1 MAQTQMALDSL
12 DFDATVALATKVAPH
27 VDILEIG
34 TPCIKHNGIELLKT
48 LRAKFPNNKILVDLK
63 TMDAGFY
70 EAEPFYKAGA
80 DICTVLGTADIG
92 TIKGVIDVANKYG
105 KMAQVDLINVAD
117 KKARTLEVA
126 KLGAHI
132 IGVHTGLDQ
141 QAAGQTPFND
151 LAMVTGLK
159 TGAKVSVA
167 GGVKAATVRQ
177 VVDAGADIVV
187 AGAAI
192 YGAADPAA
200 SAKEITGLAHGSAA
214 ASAGGMGKW
223 LPWILA
229 IGAGLIGLSMLKGC
243 NKPAEPAAEAPVVEQ
258 AAPAAEAAPA
268 VEATPAAEVAAP
280 AAVATMLEGKLETFI
295 KGSDPVSKDVW
306 FTMDGITFDTAKA
319 TIKAESDVQLSHIA
333 DIMKANPAVSIK
345 VGGYTDN
352 TGDTNANLLLS
363 GERAAAVKAAL
374 EAKGVEAARLASE
387 GYGQDHPVCAAND
400 TDACKAQNRRVD
412 VNVTAK

>member
-1 MAQTQMALDSL
+1 
-12 DFDATVALATKVAPH
+12 
-27 VDILEIG
+27 
-34 TPCIKHNGIELLKT
+34 
-48 LRAKFPNNKILVDLK
+48 
-63 TMDAGFY
+63 MDAGFY

-151 LAMVTGLK
+151 LAMVTALN

-200 SAKEITGLAHGSAA
+200 SAAEITGLARAGN
-214 ASAGGMGKW
+214 ASAGGMGKY
-223 LPWILA
+223 LPWALIAGAVLLA
-229 IGAGLIGLSMLKGC
+229 LYLLTG
-243 NKPAEPAAEAPVVEQ
+243 NKPGDMPAAADAAMEQVQEVAPEAAAAVEGAAAEAGAAVDAATDAAAMPE
-258 AAPAAEAAPA
+258 AAPAAEMPA
-268 VEATPAAEVAAP
+268 EAAP
-280 AAVATMLEGKLETFI
+280 AAEM
-295 KGSDPVSKDVW
+295 
-306 FTMDGITFDTAKA
+306 
-319 TIKAESDVQLSHIA
+319 
-333 DIMKANPAVSIK
+333 PA
-345 VGGYTDN
+345 
-352 TGDTNANLLLS
+352 
-363 GERAAAVKAAL
+363 
-374 EAKGVEAARLASE
+374 EAA
-387 GYGQDHPVCAAND
+387 PAA
-400 TDACKAQNRRVD
+400 Q
-412 VNVTAK
+412 

>member
-12 DFDATVALATKVAPH
+12 DFDGTVALATKVAPH

-34 TPCIKHNGIELLKT
+34 TPCIKHNGIKLLEV

-70 EAEPFYKAGA
+70 EAEPFFKAGA
-80 DICTVLGTADIG
+80 DIVTVLGTADIG

-105 KMAQVDLINVAD
+105 KQAQVDLINVAD

-141 QAAGQTPFND
+141 QAAGQTPFGD
-151 LAMVTGLK
+151 LALVTGLK

-167 GGVKAATVRQ
+167 GGIKAATVRQ

-200 SAKEITGLAHGSAA
+200 SAKEITGLAHGNNAGAA
-214 ASAGGMGKW
+214 AGGFNF
-223 LPWILA
+223 LPWVIAIAAAILA
-229 IGAGLIGLSMLKGC
+229 FFLYNNL
-243 NKPAEPAAEAPVVEQ
+243 NKPADTAVDGAAVEQ
-258 AAPAAEAAPA
+258 QVEGAVDATTEAAGAA
-268 VEATPAAEVAAP
+268 VEATTDAAATAVEATTEAAG
-280 AAVATMLEGKLETFI
+280 AAVEAT
-295 KGSDPVSKDVW
+295 
-306 FTMDGITFDTAKA
+306 
-319 TIKAESDVQLSHIA
+319 
-333 DIMKANPAVSIK
+333 
-345 VGGYTDN
+345 TD
-352 TGDTNANLLLS
+352 A
-363 GERAAAVKAAL
+363 AAAVEAAGTAV
-374 EAKGVEAARLASE
+374 EAKTDGLVGAAKEAT
-387 GYGQDHPVCAAND
+387 GQAE
-400 TDACKAQNRRVD
+400 
-412 VNVTAK
+412 

>member
-1 MAQTQMALDSL
+1 LFKTSKFGGRLIMAQTQMALDSL
-12 DFDATVALATKVAPH
+12 DFDATVALAAKVAPH

-105 KMAQVDLINVAD
+105 KMAQVDLINVKD

-141 QAAGQTPFND
+141 QAAGQTPFTD

-167 GGVKAATVRQ
+167 GGVKAATAAQ
-177 VVDAGADIVV
+177 VVEAGADIVV

-200 SAKEITGLAHGSAA
+200 SAAEITGIVHAGN
-214 ASAGGMGKW
+214 ASSGGMKW
-223 LPWILA
+223 LPWA
-229 IGAGLIGLSMLKGC
+229 IIAGAVLLGLFLLNGGSTDQ
-243 NKPAEPAAEAPVVEQ
+243 V
-258 AAPAAEAAPA
+258 
-268 VEATPAAEVAAP
+268 AEVP
-280 AAVATMLEGKLETFI
+280 TAVDASSEIAT
-295 KGSDPVSKDVW
+295 DDA
-306 FTMDGITFDTAKA
+306 MDDAS
-319 TIKAESDVQLSHIA
+319 E
-333 DIMKANPAVSIK
+333 AVS
-345 VGGYTDN
+345 D
-352 TGDTNANLLLS
+352 
-363 GERAAAVKAAL
+363 AV
-374 EAKGVEAARLASE
+374 
-387 GYGQDHPVCAAND
+387 DAAN
-400 TDACKAQNRRVD
+400 AE
-412 VNVTAK
+412 

>member
-12 DFDATVALATKVAPH
+12 DFDATVALAAKVAPH

-141 QAAGQTPFND
+141 QAAGQTPFAD
-151 LAMVTGLK
+151 LAMVTGLN

-200 SAKEITGLAHGSAA
+200 SAAEITGLARGSS

-223 LPWILA
+223 LPWALIA
-229 IGAGLIGLSMLKGC
+229 GAVLLGLYLLKGG
-243 NKPAEPAAEAPVVEQ
+243 NSTDEMPAADAGAAVEQ
-258 AAPAAEAAPA
+258 A
-268 VEATPAAEVAAP
+268 VEAAP
-280 AAVATMLEGKLETFI
+280 AAVEG
-295 KGSDPVSKDVW
+295 
-306 FTMDGITFDTAKA
+306 A
-319 TIKAESDVQLSHIA
+319 A
-333 DIMKANPAVSIK
+333 D
-345 VGGYTDN
+345 
-352 TGDTNANLLLS
+352 
-363 GERAAAVKAAL
+363 AAAAATTEAVDAAAGAAAEAAAPAE
-374 EAKGVEAARLASE
+374 EAK
-387 GYGQDHPVCAAND
+387 
-400 TDACKAQNRRVD
+400 
-412 VNVTAK
+412 

>member
-1 MAQTQMALDSL
+1 
-12 DFDATVALATKVAPH
+12 
-27 VDILEIG
+27 
-34 TPCIKHNGIELLKT
+34 
-48 LRAKFPNNKILVDLK
+48 
-63 TMDAGFY
+63 MDAGFY

-151 LAMVTGLK
+151 LAMVTALN

-200 SAKEITGLAHGSAA
+200 SAAEITGLARAGN
-214 ASAGGMGKW
+214 ASAGGMGKY
-223 LPWILA
+223 LPWALIAGAILLA
-229 IGAGLIGLSMLKGC
+229 LYLLTG
-243 NKPAEPAAEAPVVEQ
+243 NKPGDMPAAADAAMEQVQEVAPEAAAAVEGAADAAAAAAAEAGAAVEAATDAAAEALPEIPAEAAPVE
-258 AAPAAEAAPA
+258 AAPAA
-268 VEATPAAEVAAP
+268 
-280 AAVATMLEGKLETFI
+280 
-295 KGSDPVSKDVW
+295 
-306 FTMDGITFDTAKA
+306 
-319 TIKAESDVQLSHIA
+319 Q
-333 DIMKANPAVSIK
+333 
-345 VGGYTDN
+345 
-352 TGDTNANLLLS
+352 
-363 GERAAAVKAAL
+363 
-374 EAKGVEAARLASE
+374 
-387 GYGQDHPVCAAND
+387 
-400 TDACKAQNRRVD
+400 
-412 VNVTAK
+412 

>member
-48 LRAKFPNNKILVDLK
+48 LRAKFPNNQILVDLK

-105 KMAQVDLINVAD
+105 KMAQVDLINVTD

-141 QAAGQTPFND
+141 QAAGQTPFVD
-151 LAMVTGLK
+151 LAMVTALN

-200 SAKEITGLAHGSAA
+200 SAAEITGLARAGN
-214 ASAGGMGKW
+214 ASAGGMGKY
-223 LPWILA
+223 LPWALIA
-229 IGAGLIGLSMLKGC
+229 GAVLLGLYLLTG
-243 NKPAEPAAEAPVVEQ
+243 NKPADMPAAADAAMEQ
-258 AAPAAEAAPA
+258 VQEAAPA
-268 VEATPAAEVAAP
+268 VAEAVEGATDAAAAATTEAVDAAEGAAVDAVEAAKDAAAEVAAP
-280 AAVATMLEGKLETFI
+280 A
-295 KGSDPVSKDVW
+295 
-306 FTMDGITFDTAKA
+306 
-319 TIKAESDVQLSHIA
+319 
-333 DIMKANPAVSIK
+333 
-345 VGGYTDN
+345 
-352 TGDTNANLLLS
+352 
-363 GERAAAVKAAL
+363 
-374 EAKGVEAARLASE
+374 EAA
-387 GYGQDHPVCAAND
+387 PAN
-400 TDACKAQNRRVD
+400 
-412 VNVTAK
+412 

>member
-141 QAAGQTPFND
+141 QAAGQTPFAD
-151 LAMVTGLK
+151 LALITGLN

-200 SAKEITGLAHGSAA
+200 SAAEITGLARGSSAA
-214 ASAGGMGKW
+214 AGGLGKY
-223 LPWILA
+223 LPWALIA
-229 IGAGLIGLSMLKGC
+229 GAVLLGLYLLTG
-243 NKPAEPAAEAPVVEQ
+243 NKPAEEAPADAPVVEEAMPAAEAPMDAAPAEVAPVEAAPATETAPATEAAPAAD

-268 VEATPAAEVAAP
+268 TTDGLVGAAKEAT
-280 AAVATMLEGKLETFI
+280 G
-295 KGSDPVSKDVW
+295 
-306 FTMDGITFDTAKA
+306 
-319 TIKAESDVQLSHIA
+319 
-333 DIMKANPAVSIK
+333 KAN
-345 VGGYTDN
+345 
-352 TGDTNANLLLS
+352 
-363 GERAAAVKAAL
+363 
-374 EAKGVEAARLASE
+374 
-387 GYGQDHPVCAAND
+387 
-400 TDACKAQNRRVD
+400 
-412 VNVTAK
+412 

>member
-12 DFDATVALATKVAPH
+12 DFDGTVALATKVAPH

-34 TPCIKHNGIELLKT
+34 TPCIKHNGIEMLKT

-63 TMDAGFY
+63 TMDAGYY

-105 KMAQVDLINVAD
+105 KMAQVDLINVTD

-141 QAAGQTPFND
+141 QAAGQTPFAD
-151 LAMVTGLK
+151 LAMVTALN

-200 SAKEITGLAHGSAA
+200 SAAEISGLAHGGN
-214 ASAGGMGKW
+214 ASAGGMGKF
-223 LPWILA
+223 LPWALIA
-229 IGAGLIGLSMLKGC
+229 GAVLLGLYLLKGG
-243 NKPAEPAAEAPVVEQ
+243 KPAEEMPAAGAAVEQ
-258 AAPAAEAAPA
+258 TAPAADAAAPAADATAPA
-268 VEATPAAEVAAP
+268 ADAAAP
-280 AAVATMLEGKLETFI
+280 AA
-295 KGSDPVSKDVW
+295 D
-306 FTMDGITFDTAKA
+306 
-319 TIKAESDVQLSHIA
+319 
-333 DIMKANPAVSIK
+333 
-345 VGGYTDN
+345 
-352 TGDTNANLLLS
+352 
-363 GERAAAVKAAL
+363 AAATAAAPVVDA
-374 EAKGVEAARLASE
+374 AKDAA
-387 GYGQDHPVCAAND
+387 AAPAT
-400 TDACKAQNRRVD
+400 TDGLVGA
-412 VNVTAK
+412 AKDATGSAK

>member
-1 MAQTQMALDSL
+1 MALDSL
-12 DFDATVALATKVAPH
+12 DFDATVALAAKVAPH

-34 TPCIKHNGIELLKT
+34 TPCIKHNGIKLLET

-105 KMAQVDLINVAD
+105 KMAQVDLINVTD

-126 KLGAHI
+126 KLGAHV

-141 QAAGQTPFND
+141 QAAGQTPFGD
-151 LAMVTGLK
+151 LAMVTALN

-167 GGVKAATVRQ
+167 GGVKANTAAQ

-200 SAKEITGLAHGSAA
+200 SAAEITGIVHAGN
-214 ASAGGMGKW
+214 ASAGGMKW
-223 LPWILA
+223 LPWA
-229 IGAGLIGLSMLKGC
+229 IIAGAVLLGLFLLNGGSTDEV
-243 NKPAEPAAEAPVVEQ
+243 ATDAAATMEEAVDATGDAMEDAGAAVGDAVE
-258 AAPAAEAAPA
+258 ASGEAMGDA
-268 VEATPAAEVAAP
+268 VEAT
-280 AAVATMLEGKLETFI
+280 
-295 KGSDPVSKDVW
+295 
-306 FTMDGITFDTAKA
+306 
-319 TIKAESDVQLSHIA
+319 
-333 DIMKANPAVSIK
+333 
-345 VGGYTDN
+345 
-352 TGDTNANLLLS
+352 
-363 GERAAAVKAAL
+363 GEA
-374 EAKGVEAARLASE
+374 VEAAGNEAADLVDAAKEAASAE
-387 GYGQDHPVCAAND
+387 
-400 TDACKAQNRRVD
+400 
-412 VNVTAK
+412 

>member
-105 KMAQVDLINVAD
+105 KMAQVDLINVTD

-141 QAAGQTPFND
+141 QAAGQTPFAD
-151 LAMVTGLK
+151 LAMVTSLN

-200 SAKEITGLAHGSAA
+200 SAAEISGLARGSNAGA
-214 ASAGGMGKW
+214 AGGMSKY
-223 LPWILA
+223 LPWALIA
-229 IGAGLIGLSMLKGC
+229 GAVLLGLYFLTGGKKAEEMPV
-243 NKPAEPAAEAPVVEQ
+243 PADGAAVEQ
-258 AAPAAEAAPA
+258 AAPAANAAAPAATEAAPA
-268 VEATPAAEVAAP
+268 ADATATPAANAAAP
-280 AAVATMLEGKLETFI
+280 AA
-295 KGSDPVSKDVW
+295 
-306 FTMDGITFDTAKA
+306 
-319 TIKAESDVQLSHIA
+319 
-333 DIMKANPAVSIK
+333 
-345 VGGYTDN
+345 TD
-352 TGDTNANLLLS
+352 
-363 GERAAAVKAAL
+363 AAA
-374 EAKGVEAARLASE
+374 
-387 GYGQDHPVCAAND
+387 PAANATVAPAAD
-400 TDACKAQNRRVD
+400 AMDKAKDAAAPVVDAAKNAAAAAPATTDGLVGA
-412 VNVTAK
+412 AKDATGAAK

>member
-12 DFDATVALATKVAPH
+12 DFDATVALAAKVAPH

-105 KMAQVDLINVAD
+105 KQAQVDLINVTD

-141 QAAGQTPFND
+141 QAAGQTPFAD

-167 GGVKAATVRQ
+167 GGVKAATVKQ
-177 VVDAGADIVV
+177 VVEAGADIVV

-200 SAKEITGLAHGSAA
+200 SAKEITGLAHGSS
-214 ASAGGMGKW
+214 ASAGGFKW
-223 LPWILA
+223 LPWVIA
-229 IGAGLIGLSMLKGC
+229 VGAALIVLSLMT
-243 NKPAEPAAEAPVVEQ
+243 NKAPETATEEMPAVTEEMPAATEE
-258 AAPAAEAAPA
+258 AAPAAEAAP
-268 VEATPAAEVAAP
+268 VEVAPAETAPVEEMPAEAAPAEVAP
-280 AAVATMLEGKLETFI
+280 AA
-295 KGSDPVSKDVW
+295 
-306 FTMDGITFDTAKA
+306 
-319 TIKAESDVQLSHIA
+319 AE
-333 DIMKANPAVSIK
+333 
-345 VGGYTDN
+345 
-352 TGDTNANLLLS
+352 
-363 GERAAAVKAAL
+363 
-374 EAKGVEAARLASE
+374 
-387 GYGQDHPVCAAND
+387 
-400 TDACKAQNRRVD
+400 
-412 VNVTAK
+412 

>member
-63 TMDAGFY
+63 TMDAGYY

-105 KMAQVDLINVAD
+105 KMAQVDLINVTD

-141 QAAGQTPFND
+141 QAAGQTPFVD
-151 LAMVTGLK
+151 LAMVTALN

-200 SAKEITGLAHGSAA
+200 SAAEITGLARAGNASAA
-214 ASAGGMGKW
+214 GMGKW
-223 LPWILA
+223 LPWALIA
-229 IGAGLIGLSMLKGC
+229 GAVLLGLYLLKGG
-243 NKPAEPAAEAPVVEQ
+243 KPAEEMPAAADAAAEQAVE
-258 AAPAAEAAPA
+258 AAPAAVEGAVDAAGDAVDAAKDAAAPAEAAPA
-268 VEATPAAEVAAP
+268 
-280 AAVATMLEGKLETFI
+280 
-295 KGSDPVSKDVW
+295 
-306 FTMDGITFDTAKA
+306 DTAK
-319 TIKAESDVQLSHIA
+319 
-333 DIMKANPAVSIK
+333 
-345 VGGYTDN
+345 
-352 TGDTNANLLLS
+352 
-363 GERAAAVKAAL
+363 
-374 EAKGVEAARLASE
+374 
-387 GYGQDHPVCAAND
+387 
-400 TDACKAQNRRVD
+400 
-412 VNVTAK
+412 

>member
-12 DFDATVALATKVAPH
+12 DFDGTVALATKVAPH

-34 TPCIKHNGIELLKT
+34 TPCIKHNGIKLLEV

-105 KMAQVDLINVAD
+105 KKAQVDLINVAD
-117 KKARTLEVA
+117 KKTRTIEVA

-151 LAMVTGLK
+151 LAMVAGL
-159 TGAKVSVA
+159 GLGVDISVA
-167 GGVKAATVRQ
+167 GGVKAATTQQ
-177 VVDAGADIVV
+177 VIDAGATIIV

-192 YGAADPAA
+192 YGATDPAA
-200 SAKEITGLAHGSAA
+200 AAAEITAIAHGGS
-214 ASAGGMGKW
+214 ASAGGVKKF
-223 LPWILA
+223 LPWIIAAVVLFA
-229 IGAGLIGLSMLKGC
+229 LFTMF
-243 NKPAEPAAEAPVVEQ
+243 NKAPAPAEAPAEVAPAAEVAAPADAAPAAEA

-268 VEATPAAEVAAP
+268 
-280 AAVATMLEGKLETFI
+280 
-295 KGSDPVSKDVW
+295 
-306 FTMDGITFDTAKA
+306 
-319 TIKAESDVQLSHIA
+319 
-333 DIMKANPAVSIK
+333 
-345 VGGYTDN
+345 
-352 TGDTNANLLLS
+352 
-363 GERAAAVKAAL
+363 
-374 EAKGVEAARLASE
+374 EAA
-387 GYGQDHPVCAAND
+387 
-400 TDACKAQNRRVD
+400 K
-412 VNVTAK
+412 

>member
-12 DFDATVALATKVAPH
+12 DFDATVALAAKVAPH

-34 TPCIKHNGIELLKT
+34 TPCIKHNGIKLLET

-63 TMDAGFY
+63 TMDAGYY

-105 KMAQVDLINVAD
+105 KMAQVDLINVKD

-141 QAAGQTPFND
+141 QAAGQTPFSD
-151 LAMVTGLK
+151 LSMVTSLN

-167 GGVKAATVRQ
+167 GGVKANTAAQ
-177 VVDAGADIVV
+177 VVEAGADIVV

-200 SAKEITGLAHGSAA
+200 SAAEITGIVH
-214 ASAGGMGKW
+214 AGGEKASGGMKW
-223 LPWILA
+223 LPWA
-229 IGAGLIGLSMLKGC
+229 IIAGAVLLGLFLLNGGSSDEVASDAATTMEESVDAAG
-243 NKPAEPAAEAPVVEQ
+243 AAMEDAGEAVTDAVDASGEAMDDAAEATSDAVD
-258 AAPAAEAAPA
+258 AAADEAADM
-268 VEATPAAEVAAP
+268 V
-280 AAVATMLEGKLETFI
+280 
-295 KGSDPVSKDVW
+295 D
-306 FTMDGITFDTAKA
+306 
-319 TIKAESDVQLSHIA
+319 
-333 DIMKANPAVSIK
+333 
-345 VGGYTDN
+345 
-352 TGDTNANLLLS
+352 
-363 GERAAAVKAAL
+363 
-374 EAKGVEAARLASE
+374 
-387 GYGQDHPVCAAND
+387 AAND
-400 TDACKAQNRRVD
+400 AAN
-412 VNVTAK
+412 AE

>member
-12 DFDATVALATKVAPH
+12 DFDGTVALATKVASH

-34 TPCIKHNGIELLKT
+34 TPCIKHNGIKLLET

-63 TMDAGFY
+63 TMDAGYY

-105 KMAQVDLINVAD
+105 KQAQIDLINVAD
-117 KKARTLEVA
+117 KKARTLEVT

-141 QAAGQTPFND
+141 QAAGQTPFGD
-151 LAMVTGLK
+151 LAMVTSLN

-167 GGVKAATVRQ
+167 GGIKAATVRQ

-200 SAKEITGLAHGSAA
+200 AAKEITSLAHAA
-214 ASAGGMGKW
+214 PATAGGNKW
-223 LPWILA
+223 LPWVLA
-229 IGAGLIGLSMLKGC
+229 IIAAVIVISLFGGKKEEA
-243 NKPAEPAAEAPVVEQ
+243 PAEAAPAAVEEAAPAAEE
-258 AAPAAEAAPA
+258 AAPAAEAAVP
-268 VEATPAAEVAAP
+268 VEEATAAEAAP
-280 AAVATMLEGKLETFI
+280 A
-295 KGSDPVSKDVW
+295 
-306 FTMDGITFDTAKA
+306 
-319 TIKAESDVQLSHIA
+319 
-333 DIMKANPAVSIK
+333 
-345 VGGYTDN
+345 
-352 TGDTNANLLLS
+352 
-363 GERAAAVKAAL
+363 
-374 EAKGVEAARLASE
+374 EA
-387 GYGQDHPVCAAND
+387 Q
-400 TDACKAQNRRVD
+400 
-412 VNVTAK
+412 

>member
-12 DFDATVALATKVAPH
+12 DFDGTVALATKVAPH

-34 TPCIKHNGIELLKT
+34 TPCIKHNGIKLLEV

-105 KMAQVDLINVAD
+105 KKAQVDLINVAD
-117 KKARTLEVA
+117 KKTRTIEVA

-151 LAMVTGLK
+151 LAMVAGL
-159 TGAKVSVA
+159 GLGVDISVA
-167 GGVKAATVRQ
+167 GGVKAATTQQ
-177 VVDAGADIVV
+177 VKDAGATIIV

-192 YGAADPAA
+192 YGATDPAA
-200 SAKEITGLAHGSAA
+200 AAAEITAIAHGGS
-214 ASAGGMGKW
+214 ASAGGVKKF
-223 LPWILA
+223 LPWIIAAVVLFA
-229 IGAGLIGLSMLKGC
+229 LFTMF
-243 NKPAEPAAEAPVVEQ
+243 NKAPAPAEAPAEVAPAAEVAAPADAAPAADA

-268 VEATPAAEVAAP
+268 E
-280 AAVATMLEGKLETFI
+280 
-295 KGSDPVSKDVW
+295 
-306 FTMDGITFDTAKA
+306 
-319 TIKAESDVQLSHIA
+319 
-333 DIMKANPAVSIK
+333 
-345 VGGYTDN
+345 
-352 TGDTNANLLLS
+352 
-363 GERAAAVKAAL
+363 AVK
-374 EAKGVEAARLASE
+374 
-387 GYGQDHPVCAAND
+387 
-400 TDACKAQNRRVD
+400 
-412 VNVTAK
+412 

>member
-1 MAQTQMALDSL
+1 MALTQMALDSL
-12 DFDATVALATKVAPH
+12 DFDATVALATTVAPH

-34 TPCIKHNGIELLKT
+34 TPCIKHNGIKLLEV

-105 KMAQVDLINVAD
+105 KMAQVDLINVTD

-141 QAAGQTPFND
+141 QAAGQTPFAD
-151 LAMVTGLK
+151 LAMVTSLN

-200 SAKEITGLAHGSAA
+200 SAAEITGLARGSSAA
-214 ASAGGMGKW
+214 AGGMGKY
-223 LPWILA
+223 LPWALIA
-229 IGAGLIGLSMLKGC
+229 GAVLLGLYFLTGGKKS
-243 NKPAEPAAEAPVVEQ
+243 EETPAAGAAVEQ
-258 AAPAAEAAPA
+258 TAPAATDAAAPAADAMAPA
-268 VEATPAAEVAAP
+268 AAP
-280 AAVATMLEGKLETFI
+280 AADAMAPAAAPAADAMAPAAGEAPKTEGLVGAAKDATG
-295 KGSDPVSKDVW
+295 
-306 FTMDGITFDTAKA
+306 TAK
-319 TIKAESDVQLSHIA
+319 
-333 DIMKANPAVSIK
+333 
-345 VGGYTDN
+345 
-352 TGDTNANLLLS
+352 
-363 GERAAAVKAAL
+363 
-374 EAKGVEAARLASE
+374 
-387 GYGQDHPVCAAND
+387 
-400 TDACKAQNRRVD
+400 
-412 VNVTAK
+412 